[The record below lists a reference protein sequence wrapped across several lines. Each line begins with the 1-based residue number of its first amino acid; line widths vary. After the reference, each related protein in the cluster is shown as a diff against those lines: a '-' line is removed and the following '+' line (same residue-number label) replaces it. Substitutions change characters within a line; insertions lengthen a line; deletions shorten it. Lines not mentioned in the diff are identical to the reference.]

1 MKTLTIIYL
10 AATAAVFAYV
20 GGVCFFKRCAPAA
33 GTLGLIIAA
42 IGLILIAWNGRHP
55 AGPAP
60 AVPTLYE

>member
-20 GGVCFFKRCAPAA
+20 GGGVCFFKRRAPAA

-42 IGLILIAWNGRHP
+42 IGLVLIAWTG
-55 AGPAP
+55 AM
-60 AVPTLYE
+60 V

>member
-20 GGVCFFKRCAPAA
+20 GGACFFKLHAPAA

-42 IGLILIAWNGRHP
+42 IGLILIAWMG
-55 AGPAP
+55 AT
-60 AVPTLYE
+60 V

>member
-20 GGVCFFKRCAPAA
+20 GGRLLLQAARPAA

-42 IGLILIAWNGRHP
+42 IGLVLIAWTG
-55 AGPAP
+55 AM
-60 AVPTLYE
+60 V